1 MHTFM
6 KSSASHKSL
15 LLVFL
20 GVLLVLS
27 FASLVIGASSYG
39 VKEAFHWITGSAD
52 QTAAAI
58 FRFIRLPRT
67 LACLLAGASLA
78 VAGLLLQTALNNPL
92 ASPGIIGVNA
102 GSGFFVVGAAI
113 LFPAVFWVRGLAAF
127 SGAFLV
133 ALSVYA
139 LAMKTGATKTTI
151 ILAGI
156 AISSLVAAGT
166 DTLIMLFPEAVMD
179 RNAFFIGGFA
189 SIHQS
194 VLLFSLPFILLGLLG
209 SRLLVGRLDLLLLGD
224 EVAASLGL
232 NVRLCRFLT
241 ILCASALAASAV
253 SIAGLIGFVG
263 LIVPHIM
270 RQLVGN
276 ELRIALPTN
285 ILFGAILVLLSDI
298 TARLVFSPYE
308 IPAGILLSAIG
319 TPFFLHLILSRRR
332 HRFDLS

>member
-1 MHTFM
+1 
-6 KSSASHKSL
+6 
-15 LLVFL
+15 
-20 GVLLVLS
+20 
-27 FASLVIGASSYG
+27 
-39 VKEAFHWITGSAD
+39 
-52 QTAAAI
+52 
-58 FRFIRLPRT
+58 
-67 LACLLAGASLA
+67 
-78 VAGLLLQTALNNPL
+78 
-92 ASPGIIGVNA
+92 
-102 GSGFFVVGAAI
+102 
-113 LFPAVFWVRGLAAF
+113 
-127 SGAFLV
+127 
-133 ALSVYA
+133 
-139 LAMKTGATKTTI
+139 
-151 ILAGI
+151 
-156 AISSLVAAGT
+156 
-166 DTLIMLFPEAVMD
+166 
-179 RNAFFIGGFA
+179 
-189 SIHQS
+189 
-194 VLLFSLPFILLGLLG
+194 
-209 SRLLVGRLDLLLLGD
+209 LLGD